1 MIKND
6 KKKKQQDKRYIL
18 TILIRNYVRYCS
30 LTIDAV
36 DTFGHIFPSK
46 WQLKIYLVFLPFF
59 IIHLTV
65 KWFMTDS
72 EWFTVSLKTPAR
84 QASVWNKRPAS
95 DGLN

>member
-1 MIKND
+1 MKND
-6 KKKKQQDKRYIL
+6 KKWDERYII

-36 DTFGHIFPSK
+36 NTFGHIFASK
-46 WQLKIYLVFLPFF
+46 WQLKISYRFFFLPFF

-72 EWFTVSLKTPAR
+72 EWFTVSLKTLAR
-84 QASVWNKRPAS
+84 QASVWK
-95 DGLN
+95 